1 MLTVEQLKQAVHK
14 KKISKTDA
22 ALLCV
27 AAAGAKAAPTH
38 AVRQLALES
47 GVKGAKTI
55 NFHAHLSSAEDKV
68 FKAPE
73 GWELTNSGRKYVA
86 ALAAEEIA
94 ASPAATEAQTLRAL
108 LPKLRNEDARAF
120 LAEAIVCAEQSLFRA
135 AVVLSWVGAMALLH
149 DRIVSK
155 HLAAFNVE
163 AAKRIPGWKPA
174 KTTDDLGNM
183 REATF
188 LEIGP
193 SISLFGKNVK
203 QELEGCLKTR
213 NSCGHPNSLK
223 IGPNKVAA
231 HLEMLA
237 LNVYAVFGK

>member
-1 MLTVEQLKQAVHK
+1 MLTLEQLKQAIHK

-27 AAAGAKAAPTH
+27 AAAGAKAAPTQT
-38 AVRQLALES
+38 VRQLALES

-68 FKAPE
+68 FKAPG
-73 GWELTNSGRKYVA
+73 GWELTDTGRKYVA
-86 ALAAEEIA
+86 GLAAEEIA
-94 ASPAATEAQTLRAL
+94 ASPAATEARTLRAL
-108 LPKLRNEDARAF
+108 LPKLKNEDARAF
-120 LAEAIVCAEQSLFRA
+120 VDEAIVCAEQSLFRA

-149 DRIVSK
+149 DRVVSK
-155 HLAAFNVE
+155 HLADFNVE
-163 AAKRIPGWKPA
+163 ARKRIPGWKPA
-174 KTTDDLGNM
+174 KTTDDLGSM

-203 QELEGCLKTR
+203 QELEGCLKVR
-213 NSCGHPNSLK
+213 NSCGHPTSLK

-231 HLEMLA
+231 HLEILA
-237 LNVYAVFGK
+237 LNVYAVFG

>member
-1 MLTVEQLKQAVHK
+1 MLTLEQLKQAVHK

-27 AAAGAKAAPTH
+27 AAAGAKAAQTQ
-38 AVRQLALES
+38 AVRQLAVES

-55 NFHAHLSSAEDKV
+55 HFHAHLASAEDKV
-68 FKAPE
+68 FKAPG
-73 GWELTNSGRKYVA
+73 GWELTDVGRKYVA

-94 ASPAATEAQTLRAL
+94 SSPAATEAQTLRAL
-108 LPKLRNEDARAF
+108 LPKLKNEDARVF
-120 LAEAIVCAEQSLFRA
+120 VDEAIVCAEQSLFRA

-149 DRIVSK
+149 DRVVSK
-155 HLAAFNVE
+155 HLADFNVE

-174 KTTDDLGNM
+174 KTTDDLGSM

-193 SISLFGKNVK
+193 SIMLFGKNVK

-231 HLEMLA
+231 HLEILA